1 MLEMRKLGFGT
12 HILVYNC
19 ISWFCWRKGRA
30 D

>member
-1 MLEMRKLGFGT
+1 MRKLGFGT